1 MTLKSYDFVKSTS
14 IDYMHGVLLG
24 IGKLLINL
32 WISSTHS
39 KEIFSI
45 SNYVEVIDQRL
56 LQIRPPSIITR
67 VPISLSDHF
76 KYWKASELRSWLF
89 FLFITYS
96 T

>member
-45 SNYVEVIDQRL
+45 SNYVEIIGQRL
-56 LQIRPPSIITR
+56 KLDHHLLSQEFRDHCLTILNIGRPQN
-67 VPISLSDHF
+67 
-76 KYWKASELRSWLF
+76 
-89 FLFITYS
+89 
-96 T
+96 